1 MRRAGKVPQ
10 NSDYTLAMVDR
21 IAEEIQTANEF
32 GDKIEDL
39 VLARKQAPTGDR
51 NTLLMAY
58 WSLAFE
64 FHRAILSLIEQKFY
78 GAAFALVRPIIEATV
93 RAHVTLMCSD
103 EVLQRLHNDEYR
115 TNLATVGVEIDA
127 AFNLE
132 GFFEAFLKRARTA
145 LHSYT
150 HAGLLQL
157 GRRFRGTDLVV
168 NYREEEIIEI
178 IRTGTTAV
186 FMVNNLMTKH
196 FGFEE
201 EWKKNTDL
209 FDEWG
214 KHPNDKKLPAWMQLP
229 SVYQNAE

>member
-1 MRRAGKVPQ
+1 MPQ

-51 NTLLMAY
+51 NTLLMG
-58 WSLAFE
+58 
-64 FHRAILSLIEQKFY
+64 LIEQKFY

>member
-1 MRRAGKVPQ
+1 MA
-10 NSDYTLAMVDR
+10 DR
-21 IAEEIQTANEF
+21 VAEEIKLANEF

-39 VLARKQAPTGDR
+39 VLAREQAPTGER

-58 WSLAFE
+58 WSLASE
-64 FHRAILSLIEQKFY
+64 LNRAILSLLDHKFY
-78 GAAFALVRPIIEATV
+78 GAAFALVRPIIEAVV
-93 RAHVTLMCSD
+93 RAHVALMCSD
-103 EVLQRLHNDEYR
+103 EILRRLHNDEYR

-127 AFNLE
+127 AFDLE
-132 GFFEAFLKRARTA
+132 GFFERFLNGARRA

-157 GRRFRGTDLVV
+157 GRRFKGSDLTA
-168 NYREEEIIEI
+168 NYKEDEIIEV
-178 IRTGTTAV
+178 IRASTSSV

-201 EWKKNTDL
+201 EWKKNTEL

-214 KHPNDKKLPAWMQLP
+214 KHPNDKKVPAWMQLP
-229 SVYQNAE
+229 SVYQNVECG